1 MQQTLTCDAN
11 NVSSDGHTLTF
22 LANSGTRMTNGYTVD
37 LQTLQAPV
45 NDGQLKLVADLT
57 DSDRLTL
64 PLLLDHMPSIT
75 AQVGIIE
82 KLWFDDTG
90 LMAQARLSD
99 NEQGRNV
106 QQLAS
111 EGMLTN
117 SFSITIDFDNDPDEN
132 GVIHNAELVEIS
144 VVYRGADSKAV
155 FRSLNS
161 IEGKIMELKNNL
173 TKDEAR
179 ALIDELTDAINDLTE
194 KTDDGDGL
202 PPEEPAQS
210 NEAENSKEGDA
221 TVSNGRTNIIIN
233 SAGPA
238 RQSLAKTSDPLGEWL
253 KSEDATKA
261 YEQALWKADNQGVNG
276 FKAAWREELAR
287 HAYSDNSSIDEASVT
302 KLVPTSVITEIE
314 DALNKASELWP
325 LYRKL
330 DVDSFTVG
338 AQLAGLTD
346 DTRAHGYKAA
356 SYGTSKKTQKFNLVE
371 RKLAADFVVKYAVLN
386 KGDIRRTDKPGALVK
401 YLLSEMP
408 NYILHAIDRQII
420 LGGYTDMDFFRSVQT
435 DATDNSSEF
444 AGKNFVLSA
453 TEGDR
458 ANLVLDVVGL
468 ATKIT
473 ATGTKVL
480 VMSPE
485 TKVDVITAADGIGRP
500 LVGYGNDNL
509 AAYLGVDKVITP
521 DWWTDADD
529 ANTRAVIIVPEA
541 YGVVGDTS
549 ISAFTN
555 FALKTNEQEY
565 LSEIFAGGALT
576 KVKSAGVLNPKAGE

>member
-1 MQQTLTCDAN
+1 MKQTIVCNAGTA
-11 NVSSDGHTLTF
+11 SSDGHTLTF

-37 LQTLQAPV
+37 LATLQAPV
-45 NDGQLKLVADLT
+45 NDGQLKLVTDLT

-82 KLWFDDTG
+82 KLWFDNDG

-117 SFSITIDFDNDPDEN
+117 SFSITIDFDSDPDEN

-155 FRSLNS
+155 FRSLNN

-173 TKDEAR
+173 TKDEAQ
-179 ALIDELTDAINDLTE
+179 ALIDELTDAINNLTE
-194 KTDDGDGL
+194 ENDDGMT
-202 PPEEPAQS
+202 PEEPAQS
-210 NEAENSKEGDA
+210 NEAENSKEGED
-221 TVSNGRTNIIIN
+221 TMSNGRTNIIIN

-238 RQSLAKTSDPLGEWL
+238 RQSLAKTSDPLDEWL

-287 HAYSDNSSIDEASVT
+287 HAYADNSSIDEASVT

-346 DTRAHGYKAA
+346 DTRAHGYKVAD
-356 SYGTSKKTQKFNLVE
+356 YGTTKKTQKFNLVE

-435 DATDNSSEF
+435 DAKDSSSEF

-468 ATKIT
+468 AAKIT
-473 ATGTKVL
+473 AAGTKVL

-565 LSEIFAGGALT
+565 LSEIFAGGALM
-576 KVKSAGVLNPKAGE
+576 KVKSAGVLNPKA

>member
-1 MQQTLTCDAN
+1 MKQTIVCDAGTA
-11 NVSSDGHTLTF
+11 SSDGRTLTF

-37 LQTLQAPV
+37 LKSLQAPV
-45 NDGQLKLVADLT
+45 ANSVVLKPVAELT
-57 DSDRLTL
+57 DSDKLTL
-64 PLLLDHMPSIT
+64 PLLVDHMPSVT
-75 AQVGIIE
+75 AQAGIIE
-82 KLWFDDTG
+82 KLWITDEG
-90 LMAQARLSD
+90 LMSRARLSS
-99 NEQGRNV
+99 NEPGEGIRK
-106 QQLAS
+106 LAS

-117 SFSITIDFDNDPDEN
+117 SFSITIDFDAEPDEN
-132 GVIHNAELVEIS
+132 GVIRNAELVEIS

-155 FRSLNS
+155 FRSLNNR
-161 IEGKIMELKNNL
+161 EGKTMELKNNL
-173 TKDEAR
+173 TKDEAQ

-194 KTDDGDGL
+194 KTADDSA
-202 PPEEPAQS
+202 PEEPAQS
-210 NEAENSKEGDA
+210 NEAANSKEDA
-221 TVSNGRTNIIIN
+221 GTMSNGRANIIIN
-233 SAGPA
+233 SAGAA

-287 HAYSDNSSIDEASVT
+287 HAYSDNSSIDEASVA

-346 DTRAHGYKAA
+346 DTRAHGYKVA
-356 SYGTSKKTQKFNLVE
+356 SYGTSKRTQKFNLVE

-435 DATDNSSEF
+435 DAKDSSSEF

-468 ATKIT
+468 AAKIT

-485 TKVDVITAADGIGRP
+485 TKVDIITAADGIGRP

-529 ANTRAVIIVPEA
+529 ANTRAVILVPEA

-576 KVKSAGVLNPKAGE
+576 KVKSAGVLSPKAA

>member
-1 MQQTLTCDAN
+1 MKQTIVCDAGTA
-11 NVSSDGHTLTF
+11 SSDGHTLTF

-37 LQTLQAPV
+37 LATLQAPV
-45 NDGQLKLVADLT
+45 NDGQLKLVTDLT

-82 KLWFDDTG
+82 KLWFDDDG

-117 SFSITIDFDNDPDEN
+117 SFSITIDFDSDPDEN

-155 FRSLNS
+155 FRSLND

-179 ALIDELTDAINDLTE
+179 ALIDELTDAINNVTE
-194 KTDDGDGL
+194 GTEDGSA
-202 PPEEPAQS
+202 PEEPAQS

-233 SAGPA
+233 SAGAA
-238 RQSLAKTSDPLGEWL
+238 RQSLAKTSDPLDEWL

-261 YEQALWKADNQGVNG
+261 YEQALWKADNHGVNG
-276 FKAAWREELAR
+276 FRAAWREELAR

-314 DALNKASELWP
+314 DALNKASDLWP

-346 DTRAHGYKAA
+346 DTRAHGYKVAD
-356 SYGTSKKTQKFNLVE
+356 YGTSKKTQKFNLVE

-420 LGGYTDMDFFRSVQT
+420 LGGYTDMNFFRSVQT

-468 ATKIT
+468 ASKIT
-473 ATGTKVL
+473 AAGTKVL

-529 ANTRAVIIVPEA
+529 AKTRAVILVPEA

-555 FALKTNEQEY
+555 FALKSNEQEY

-576 KVKSAGVLNPKAGE
+576 KVKSAGVLTLKAGN

>member
-1 MQQTLTCDAN
+1 
-11 NVSSDGHTLTF
+11 
-22 LANSGTRMTNGYTVD
+22 MTNGYTVD
-37 LQTLQAPV
+37 LATLQAPV
-45 NDGQLKLVADLT
+45 NDGQLKLVTDLT

-82 KLWFDDTG
+82 KLWFDDDG

-155 FRSLNS
+155 FRSLNN
-161 IEGKIMELKNNL
+161 IEGKTMELKNNL
-173 TKDEAR
+173 TKDEAQ
-179 ALIDELTDAINDLTE
+179 ALIDELTDAINNLTE
-194 KTDDGDGL
+194 ENDDGT

-210 NEAENSKEGDA
+210 NEAENSKEGDP
-221 TVSNGRTNIIIN
+221 TMSNGRTNIIIN

-238 RQSLAKTSDPLGEWL
+238 RQSLAKTSDPLDEWL

-287 HAYSDNSSIDEASVT
+287 HAYADNSSIDEASVT

-314 DALNKASELWP
+314 DALNRASDLWP

-346 DTRAHGYKAA
+346 DTRAHGYKVA
-356 SYGTSKKTQKFNLVE
+356 SYGTAKKTQKFNLVE

-468 ATKIT
+468 AAKIT
-473 ATGTKVL
+473 AAGTKVL

-529 ANTRAVIIVPEA
+529 ANTRAVILVPEA

-565 LSEIFAGGALT
+565 LSEIFAGGALM
-576 KVKSAGVLNPKAGE
+576 KVKSAGVLNPKA

>member
-1 MQQTLTCDAN
+1 MKQTIVCDAGTA
-11 NVSSDGHTLTF
+11 SSDGRTLTF
-22 LANSGTRMTNGYTVD
+22 LANSGQRMTNGYTVD
-37 LQTLQAPV
+37 LQSLQAPV
-45 NDGQLKLVADLT
+45 DGGLLKPVTELT
-57 DSDRLTL
+57 DSDKLTL
-64 PLLLDHMPSIT
+64 PLLVDHMPSVT
-75 AQVGIIE
+75 AQAGIIE
-82 KLWFDDTG
+82 KLWITDEG
-90 LMAQARLSD
+90 LMSRARLSS
-99 NEQGRNV
+99 NEPGEDIRK
-106 QQLAS
+106 LAS

-117 SFSITIDFDNDPDEN
+117 SFSVTIDFDDEPDEN
-132 GVIHNAELVEIS
+132 GVIRNAELVEIS

-155 FRSLNS
+155 FRSLNNR
-161 IEGKIMELKNNL
+161 EGKTMELKNNL
-173 TKDEAR
+173 TKDEAKS
-179 ALIDELTDAINDLTE
+179 LIDQITDAINGLTE
-194 KTDDGDGL
+194 KASDNTE
-202 PPEEPAQS
+202 PEEPAQS
-210 NEAENSKEGDA
+210 NEAENSKEG
-221 TVSNGRTNIIIN
+221 TVANGRTNIIIN
-233 SAGPA
+233 SAGGA
-238 RQSLAKTSDPLGEWL
+238 RQSLAKTSDPLKDWL

-261 YEQALWKADNQGVNG
+261 YEQALWRTDNQGVQG
-276 FKAAWREELAR
+276 FKNAWREELAR
-287 HAYSDNSSIDEASVT
+287 HAYSDNASIDEASVG

-346 DTRAHGYKAA
+346 DTRAHGYKVA

-401 YLLSEMP
+401 YLLAEMP

-435 DATDNSSEF
+435 DAKDSSSEF

-458 ANLVLDVVGL
+458 ANIVLDVVGL
-468 ATKIT
+468 AAKIT

-576 KVKSAGVLNPKAGE
+576 KVKSAGVLAPKAGE

>member
-11 NVSSDGHTLTF
+11 TVTSDGHTLTF
-22 LANSGTRMTNGYTVD
+22 LANSGTRMTNGVTVD
-37 LQTLQAPV
+37 LATLQAPV

-57 DSDRLTL
+57 ESDRLTL

-75 AQVGIIE
+75 AQVGIVE
-82 KLWFDDTG
+82 RLWVDDDG

-117 SFSITIDFDNDPDEN
+117 SFSITIDFDADPDEN

-155 FRSLNS
+155 FRSLNN

-173 TKDEAR
+173 TKDEAQ
-179 ALIDELTDAINDLTE
+179 ALIDELTDAINNLTE
-194 KTDDGDGL
+194 NDDDNTE
-202 PPEEPAQS
+202 PEEPVQS
-210 NEAENSKEGDA
+210 NETENSKEG
-221 TVSNGRTNIIIN
+221 TVANGRTNIIIN
-233 SAGPA
+233 SAGGA
-238 RQSLAKTSDPLGEWL
+238 RQSLAKTSDPLKDWL

-261 YEQALWKADNQGVNG
+261 YEQALWRTDNQGVQG
-276 FKAAWREELAR
+276 FKNAWREELAR

-346 DTRAHGYKAA
+346 DTRAHGYKVAD
-356 SYGTSKKTQKFNLVE
+356 YGTSKKTQKFNLVE

-401 YLLSEMP
+401 YLLAEMP

-420 LGGYTDMDFFRSVQT
+420 LGGYTDLDFFRSVQT
-435 DATDNSSEF
+435 DAKDTSSEF

-453 TEGDR
+453 TEGAR

-468 ATKIT
+468 ASKIT

-576 KVKSAGVLNPKAGE
+576 KVKSAGVLNPKAGN

>member
-1 MQQTLTCDAN
+1 MKQTIVCDAGTA
-11 NVSSDGHTLTF
+11 SSDGHALTF

-37 LQTLQAPV
+37 LATLQAPV
-45 NDGQLKLVADLT
+45 NDGQLKLVTDLT

-82 KLWFDDTG
+82 KLWVDDDG

-117 SFSITIDFDNDPDEN
+117 SFSITIDFDSNPDEN

-155 FRSLNS
+155 FRSLNN

-173 TKDEAR
+173 TKDEAQ
-179 ALIDELTDAINDLTE
+179 ALIDELTDAINNLTE
-194 KTDDGDGL
+194 ENDDGMQ
-202 PPEEPAQS
+202 PEEPAQS
-210 NEAENSKEGDA
+210 NEAENSKEGDP
-221 TVSNGRTNIIIN
+221 TMSNGRTNIIIN

-238 RQSLAKTSDPLGEWL
+238 RQSLAKTSDPLDEWL

-276 FKAAWREELAR
+276 FRAAWREELAR

-302 KLVPTSVITEIE
+302 KLVPNSVITEIE

-346 DTRAHGYKAA
+346 DTRAHGYKVA
-356 SYGTSKKTQKFNLVE
+356 SYGTSKRTQKFNLVE

-435 DATDNSSEF
+435 DAKDNSSEF
-444 AGKNFVLSA
+444 AGKNFALSA

-468 ATKIT
+468 ASKIT
-473 ATGTKVL
+473 AAGTKVL

-576 KVKSAGVLNPKAGE
+576 KVKSAGVLAPKAGA

>member
-37 LQTLQAPV
+37 LATLQAPV

-82 KLWFDDTG
+82 KLWFDDDG

-99 NEQGRNV
+99 NKQGQNV

-155 FRSLNS
+155 FRSLNN

-194 KTDDGDGL
+194 ETEDDSAPD
-202 PPEEPAQS
+202 EPAQS

-233 SAGPA
+233 SAGVA
-238 RQSLAKTSDPLGEWL
+238 RQSLAKTSDQLTEWL

-287 HAYSDNSSIDEASVT
+287 HAYADNSSIDETSVT

-346 DTRAHGYKAA
+346 DTRAHGYKVS
-356 SYGTSKKTQKFNLVE
+356 SYGTTKKTQKFNLVE

-435 DATDNSSEF
+435 DAKDTSSEF
-444 AGKNFVLSA
+444 AGNSFVLSA

-468 ATKIT
+468 AAKIT
-473 ATGTKVL
+473 AAGTKVL

-576 KVKSAGVLNPKAGE
+576 KVKSAGVLTPKASA

>member
-1 MQQTLTCDAN
+1 MKQTIVCDAGTA
-11 NVSSDGHTLTF
+11 SSDGRTLTF
-22 LANSGTRMTNGYTVD
+22 LANSGQRMTNGYTVD
-37 LQTLQAPV
+37 LQSLQAPV
-45 NDGQLKLVADLT
+45 DGGLLKPVTELT
-57 DSDRLTL
+57 DSDNLTL
-64 PLLLDHMPSIT
+64 PLLLDHVPSVT
-75 AQVGIIE
+75 AQAGIIE
-82 KLWFDDTG
+82 RLWITDEG
-90 LMAQARLSD
+90 LMASARLSSNGLGED
-99 NEQGRNV
+99 IR
-106 QQLAS
+106 QLAS

-117 SFSITIDFDNDPDEN
+117 SFSITIDFADEPDEN
-132 GVIHNAELVEIS
+132 GVIRNAELVEIS

-155 FRSLNS
+155 FRSLNN

-173 TKDEAR
+173 TKDEAQ
-179 ALIDELTDAINDLTE
+179 ALIDELTDAINNLTE
-194 KTDDGDGL
+194 ENDDGMQ
-202 PPEEPAQS
+202 PEEPAQS
-210 NEAENSKEGDA
+210 NEAENSKEGE
-221 TVSNGRTNIIIN
+221 TTMSNGRTNIIIN
-233 SAGPA
+233 SAGHA
-238 RQSLAKTSDPLGEWL
+238 RQSLAKTSDPLDEWL

-287 HAYSDNSSIDEASVT
+287 HAYADNSSIDEASVT
-302 KLVPTSVITEIE
+302 KLVPASVITEIE

-346 DTRAHGYKAA
+346 DTRAHGYKVAD
-356 SYGTSKKTQKFNLVE
+356 YGTTKKTQKFNLVE

-435 DATDNSSEF
+435 DAKDNSSEF

-468 ATKIT
+468 AAKIT

-509 AAYLGVDKVITP
+509 AAYLGVDKVVTP

-529 ANTRAVIIVPEA
+529 ANTRAVILVPEA

>member
-1 MQQTLTCDAN
+1 MKQTIVCDAGTA
-11 NVSSDGHTLTF
+11 SSDGRTLTF
-22 LANSGTRMTNGYTVD
+22 LANSGQRMTNGYTVD
-37 LQTLQAPV
+37 LQSLQAPV
-45 NDGQLKLVADLT
+45 DGGLLKPVTELT
-57 DSDRLTL
+57 DSDKLTL

-75 AQVGIIE
+75 AQAGIIE
-82 KLWFDDTG
+82 RLWITDEG
-90 LMAQARLSD
+90 LMARARLSGNGLGED
-99 NEQGRNV
+99 VR
-106 QQLAS
+106 QLAS

-117 SFSITIDFDNDPDEN
+117 SFSITIDFDDEPDEN
-132 GVIHNAELVEIS
+132 GVIRNAELVEIS

-155 FRSLNS
+155 FRSLNNR
-161 IEGKIMELKNNL
+161 EGKTMELKNNL

-194 KTDDGDGL
+194 KTADDSA
-202 PPEEPAQS
+202 PEEPAQS
-210 NEAENSKEGDA
+210 NEAANSKEGEG
-221 TVSNGRTNIIIN
+221 TMSNGRTNIIIN

-238 RQSLAKTSDPLGEWL
+238 RQSLAKTGDPLAEWL

-287 HAYSDNSSIDEASVT
+287 HAYADNSSIDEASVA

-346 DTRAHGYKAA
+346 DTRAHGYKVAN
-356 SYGTSKKTQKFNLVE
+356 YGTSKKTQKFNLVE

-468 ATKIT
+468 AAKIT
-473 ATGTKVL
+473 AAGTKVL

>member
-1 MQQTLTCDAN
+1 MKQTIVCDAGTA
-11 NVSSDGHTLTF
+11 SSDGRTLTF
-22 LANSGTRMTNGYTVD
+22 LANSGQRMTNGYTVD
-37 LQTLQAPV
+37 LQSLQAPV
-45 NDGQLKLVADLT
+45 DGGLLKPVAELA
-57 DSDRLTL
+57 DSDKLTL
-64 PLLLDHMPSIT
+64 PLLLDHIPSVT
-75 AQVGIIE
+75 AQAGIIE
-82 KLWFDDTG
+82 KLWITDEG
-90 LMAQARLSD
+90 LMSRARLSS
-99 NEQGRNV
+99 NEQGEDIRK
-106 QQLAS
+106 LAS

-117 SFSITIDFDNDPDEN
+117 SFSVTIDFDDEPDEN
-132 GVIHNAELVEIS
+132 GVIRNAELVEIS

-155 FRSLNS
+155 FRSLNNR
-161 IEGKIMELKNNL
+161 EGKTMELKNNL
-173 TKDEAR
+173 TKDEAQS
-179 ALIDELTDAINDLTE
+179 LIDQITDAINGLTE
-194 KTDDGDGL
+194 KDGDNTE
-202 PPEEPAQS
+202 PEEPVQS
-210 NEAENSKEGDA
+210 NEAENSKEGD
-221 TVSNGRTNIIIN
+221 TVANGRTNIIIN
-233 SAGPA
+233 SAGGA

-261 YEQALWKADNQGVNG
+261 YEQALWKADNQGVSG
-276 FKAAWREELAR
+276 FRAAWREELAR
-287 HAYSDNSSIDEASVT
+287 HAYSDNSSIDEASVA

-346 DTRAHGYKAA
+346 DTRAHGYKVAN
-356 SYGTSKKTQKFNLVE
+356 YGTSKRTQKFNLVE

-408 NYILHAIDRQII
+408 NYILHAIDHQII

-468 ATKIT
+468 AAKIT
-473 ATGTKVL
+473 AAGTKVL

-485 TKVDVITAADGIGRP
+485 TKVDVFTAADGIGRP

-555 FALKTNEQEY
+555 FALKSNEQEY
-565 LSEIFAGGALT
+565 LSEIFVGGALT
-576 KVKSAGVLNPKAGE
+576 KVKSAGVLAPKAGE

>member
-37 LQTLQAPV
+37 LATLQAPV

-82 KLWFDDTG
+82 KLWFDDDG

-99 NEQGRNV
+99 NEQGQNV

-117 SFSITIDFDNDPDEN
+117 SFSITIDFDNDPDEH

-155 FRSLNS
+155 FRSLNN

-173 TKDEAR
+173 TKDEAQ
-179 ALIDELTDAINDLTE
+179 ALIDELTDAINNLTE
-194 KTDDGDGL
+194 ENDDDT

-210 NEAENSKEGDA
+210 NEAENSKEGET

-233 SAGPA
+233 SAGAA
-238 RQSLAKTSDPLGEWL
+238 RQSLAKTSDPLKDWL

-261 YEQALWKADNQGVNG
+261 YEQALWRTDNQGVQG
-276 FKAAWREELAR
+276 FKTAWREELAR
-287 HAYSDNSSIDEASVT
+287 HAYADNSSIDEASVG

-346 DTRAHGYKAA
+346 DTRAHGYKVAN
-356 SYGTSKKTQKFNLVE
+356 YGTSKRTQKFNLVE

-401 YLLSEMP
+401 YLLAEMP

-420 LGGYTDMDFFRSVQT
+420 LGGYTDLDFFRSVQT
-435 DATDNSSEF
+435 DAKDTSSEF

-453 TEGDR
+453 AEGAR

-468 ATKIT
+468 ASKIT

-485 TKVDVITAADGIGRP
+485 TKVDIITAADGIGRP
-500 LVGYGNDNL
+500 LVGYGNDTL

-521 DWWTDADD
+521 DWWTETDD
-529 ANTRAVIIVPEA
+529 ATTRAVIIVPEA

-576 KVKSAGVLNPKAGE
+576 KVKSAGVLTPKASA

>member
-1 MQQTLTCDAN
+1 MKQTIVCDAGTA
-11 NVSSDGHTLTF
+11 SSDGRTLTF
-22 LANSGTRMTNGYTVD
+22 LANSGQRMTNGYTVD
-37 LQTLQAPV
+37 LQSLQAPV
-45 NDGQLKLVADLT
+45 DGGLLKPVTELT
-57 DSDRLTL
+57 ESDKLTL
-64 PLLLDHMPSIT
+64 PLLLDHMPSVT
-75 AQVGIIE
+75 AQAGIIE
-82 KLWFDDTG
+82 KLWIDDDG
-90 LMAQARLSD
+90 LIARARLSS
-99 NEQGRNV
+99 NEPGEDIRK
-106 QQLAS
+106 LAS

-117 SFSITIDFDNDPDEN
+117 SFSITIDFDAEPDEN
-132 GVIHNAELVEIS
+132 GVIRNAELVEIS

-155 FRSLNS
+155 FRSLNNR
-161 IEGKIMELKNNL
+161 EGKTMELKNNL

-179 ALIDELTDAINDLTE
+179 ALIDELTDAINNLTE
-194 KTDDGDGL
+194 ETGDDSA
-202 PPEEPAQS
+202 PEEPAQS
-210 NEAENSKEGDA
+210 NEAENSKEDA
-221 TVSNGRTNIIIN
+221 GTMSNGRTNIIIN
-233 SAGPA
+233 SAGAA
-238 RQSLAKTSDPLGEWL
+238 RQSLAKTSDPLAEWL
-253 KSEDATKA
+253 RSEDATKA

-276 FKAAWREELAR
+276 FRAAWREELAR
-287 HAYSDNSSIDEASVT
+287 HAYSDNSSIDEASVA
-302 KLVPTSVITEIE
+302 KLVPNSVITEIE

-346 DTRAHGYKAA
+346 DTRAHGYKVA
-356 SYGTSKKTQKFNLVE
+356 SYGTSKRTQKFNLVE

-401 YLLSEMP
+401 YLLAEMP

-435 DATDNSSEF
+435 DAKDSSSEF

-468 ATKIT
+468 AAKIT
-473 ATGTKVL
+473 AAGTKVL

-576 KVKSAGVLNPKAGE
+576 KVKSAGVLSPKAE

>member
-1 MQQTLTCDAN
+1 MKQTIVCDAGTA
-11 NVSSDGHTLTF
+11 SSDGHTLTF
-22 LANSGTRMTNGYTVD
+22 LANSGTRMTNGYTVN
-37 LQTLQAPV
+37 LATLQAPV
-45 NDGQLKLVADLT
+45 NDGQLKLVTDLT

-82 KLWFDDTG
+82 KLWLDDDG

-117 SFSITIDFDNDPDEN
+117 SFSITIDFDTDPDEN

-155 FRSLNS
+155 FRSLNN

-173 TKDEAR
+173 TKDEAQ
-179 ALIDELTDAINDLTE
+179 ALIDELTDAIHDLTE
-194 KTDDGDGL
+194 KTDEDM

-210 NEAENSKEGDA
+210 NEAANSKEDEG
-221 TVSNGRTNIIIN
+221 TMSNGRTNIIIN
-233 SAGPA
+233 SAGAA

-287 HAYSDNSSIDEASVT
+287 HAYADNSSIDEASVA

-314 DALNKASELWP
+314 DALNRASELWP

-346 DTRAHGYKAA
+346 DTRAHGYKVA
-356 SYGTSKKTQKFNLVE
+356 SYGTAKKTQKFNLVE
-371 RKLAADFVVKYAVLN
+371 RKLAADFVIKYAVLN

-435 DATDNSSEF
+435 DAKDSSSEF
-444 AGKNFVLSA
+444 AGKNFALSA

-468 ATKIT
+468 AAKIT
-473 ATGTKVL
+473 AAGTKVL

-529 ANTRAVIIVPEA
+529 ANTRAVILVPEA

-576 KVKSAGVLNPKAGE
+576 KVKSAGVLAPKAGE

>member
-11 NVSSDGHTLTF
+11 TVSSDGHTLTF

-37 LQTLQAPV
+37 LATLQAPV

-57 DSDRLTL
+57 ESDRLTL

-75 AQVGIIE
+75 AQVGIVE
-82 KLWFDDTG
+82 RLWIDDDG

-117 SFSITIDFDNDPDEN
+117 SFSITIDFDDEPDEN

-155 FRSLNS
+155 FRSLNN

-173 TKDEAR
+173 TKDEAQ
-179 ALIDELTDAINDLTE
+179 ALIDELTDAINNVTE
-194 KTDDGDGL
+194 ENDDGT
-202 PPEEPAQS
+202 PPEEPVQS
-210 NEAENSKEGDA
+210 NEAENSKEGET

-233 SAGPA
+233 SAGGA
-238 RQSLAKTSDPLGEWL
+238 RQSLAKTSDPLKDWL

-261 YEQALWKADNQGVNG
+261 YEQALWRTDNQGVQG
-276 FKAAWREELAR
+276 FKNAWREELAR
-287 HAYSDNSSIDEASVT
+287 HAYADNSSIDEASVG

-314 DALNKASELWP
+314 DVLNKASDLWP

-346 DTRAHGYKAA
+346 DTRAHGYKVAD
-356 SYGTSKKTQKFNLVE
+356 YGTSKKTQKFNLVE

-401 YLLSEMP
+401 YLLAEMP

-435 DATDNSSEF
+435 DAKDTSSEF
-444 AGKNFVLSA
+444 AGKNFVLSEA
-453 TEGDR
+453 EGAR

-468 ATKIT
+468 ASKIT

-521 DWWTDADD
+521 DWWTAEDD
-529 ANTRAVIIVPEA
+529 AKTRAVILVPEA

-576 KVKSAGVLNPKAGE
+576 KVKSAGVLTPKAGD

>member
-1 MQQTLTCDAN
+1 MKQTIVCDAGTA
-11 NVSSDGHTLTF
+11 SSDGRTLTF

-37 LQTLQAPV
+37 LATLQAPV
-45 NDGQLKLVADLT
+45 NDGQLKLVTDLT
-57 DSDRLTL
+57 ESDRLTL

-75 AQVGIIE
+75 AQVGIIDR
-82 KLWFDDTG
+82 LWVDDDG

-117 SFSITIDFDNDPDEN
+117 SFSITIDFTDEPDEN
-132 GVIHNAELVEIS
+132 GVIRNAELVEIS

-155 FRSLNS
+155 FRSLNNR
-161 IEGKIMELKNNL
+161 EGKTMELKNNL
-173 TKDEAR
+173 TKDEAQ
-179 ALIDELTDAINDLTE
+179 ALIDELTDAINNLTE
-194 KTDDGDGL
+194 ENDDGL

-210 NEAENSKEGDA
+210 NEAENSKEGEP
-221 TVSNGRTNIIIN
+221 TMSNGRTNIIIN
-233 SAGPA
+233 SAGAA
-238 RQSLAKTSDPLGEWL
+238 RQSLAKTSDPLDEWL

-287 HAYSDNSSIDEASVT
+287 HAYADNSSIDEASVT

-314 DALNKASELWP
+314 DALNKASDLWP

-346 DTRAHGYKAA
+346 DTRAHGYKVA
-356 SYGTSKKTQKFNLVE
+356 SYGTAKKTQKFNLVE

-468 ATKIT
+468 AAKIT
-473 ATGTKVL
+473 AAGTKVL

-576 KVKSAGVLNPKAGE
+576 KVKSAGVLTPKAGD

>member
-1 MQQTLTCDAN
+1 MKQTIVCDAGTA
-11 NVSSDGHTLTF
+11 SSDGHALTF

-37 LQTLQAPV
+37 LATLQAPV
-45 NDGQLKLVADLT
+45 NDGQLKLVTDLT

-82 KLWFDDTG
+82 KLWVDDDG

-117 SFSITIDFDNDPDEN
+117 SFSITIDFDAEPDEN
-132 GVIHNAELVEIS
+132 GVIRNAELVEIS

-155 FRSLNS
+155 FRSLNNR
-161 IEGKIMELKNNL
+161 EGKTMELKNNL

-179 ALIDELTDAINDLTE
+179 ALIDELTDAINNLTE
-194 KTDDGDGL
+194 ENDDGMQ
-202 PPEEPAQS
+202 PEEPAQS
-210 NEAENSKEGDA
+210 NEAENSKEGDP
-221 TVSNGRTNIIIN
+221 TMSNGRTNIIIN

-238 RQSLAKTSDPLGEWL
+238 RQSLAKTSDPLDEWL

-287 HAYSDNSSIDEASVT
+287 HAYSDNSSIDEASVA
-302 KLVPTSVITEIE
+302 KLVPASVITEIE

-346 DTRAHGYKAA
+346 DTRAHGYKVA
-356 SYGTSKKTQKFNLVE
+356 SYGTAKKTQKFNLVE

-435 DATDNSSEF
+435 DAKDNSNEF

-468 ATKIT
+468 AAKIT
-473 ATGTKVL
+473 AAGTKVL

-565 LSEIFAGGALT
+565 LSEIFAGGALM
-576 KVKSAGVLNPKAGE
+576 KVKSAGVLAPKAE

>member
-1 MQQTLTCDAN
+1 MKQTIVCDAGSA
-11 NVSSDGHTLTF
+11 SSDGRTLTF

-37 LQTLQAPV
+37 LQTLLAPV
-45 NDGQLKLVADLT
+45 DGGLLKPLAELA
-57 DSDRLTL
+57 DSDKLTL

-75 AQVGIIE
+75 AQAGIIE
-82 KLWFDDTG
+82 KLWITDEG
-90 LMAQARLSD
+90 LMARARLSS
-99 NEQGRNV
+99 NEPGEDIR
-106 QQLAS
+106 QLAS

-117 SFSITIDFDNDPDEN
+117 SFSITIDFDAQPDKL
-132 GVIHNAELVEIS
+132 GVIRNAELVEIS

-155 FRSLNS
+155 FRSLNNR
-161 IEGKIMELKNNL
+161 EGKPMKIKNNL
-173 TKDEAR
+173 TKDEAQ
-179 ALIDELTDAINDLTE
+179 ALIDELTDAIHDLTE
-194 KTDDGDGL
+194 KTDEDM

-233 SAGPA
+233 SAGAA
-238 RQSLAKTSDPLGEWL
+238 RQSLAKTSDPLDEWL

-287 HAYSDNSSIDEASVT
+287 HAYSDNSSIDADSVT

-346 DTRAHGYKAA
+346 DTRAHGYKVAD
-356 SYGTSKKTQKFNLVE
+356 YGTSKKTQKFNLVE

-435 DATDNSSEF
+435 DAKDTSSES

-468 ATKIT
+468 ASKIT

-529 ANTRAVIIVPEA
+529 AKTRAVVIVPEA

-576 KVKSAGVLNPKAGE
+576 KVKSAGVLAPNAA

>member
-11 NVSSDGHTLTF
+11 TVSSDGHTLTF

-45 NDGQLKLVADLT
+45 NDGQLKLVTDLT
-57 DSDRLTL
+57 DSDHLTL

-82 KLWFDDTG
+82 KLWFDDAG

-117 SFSITIDFDNDPDEN
+117 SFSITIDFNDEPDEN

-155 FRSLNS
+155 FRSLNN

-173 TKDEAR
+173 TKDEAQS
-179 ALIDELTDAINDLTE
+179 LIDQLTDVINGLTE
-194 KTDDGDGL
+194 NDDTDK
-202 PPEEPAQS
+202 PETPDQS
-210 NEAENSKEGDA
+210 NDVENSKEGD
-221 TVSNGRTNIIIN
+221 TVANGRTNIIIN
-233 SAGPA
+233 SAGTA
-238 RQSLAKTSDPLGEWL
+238 RQSLAKTNDPLKDWL

-261 YEQALWKADNQGVNG
+261 YEQALWRTDNQGVDG
-276 FKAAWREELAR
+276 FKTAWREELAR
-287 HAYSDNSSIDEASVT
+287 HAYADNSSIDEDSVS
-302 KLVPTSVITEIE
+302 KLIPTSVITEIE
-314 DALNKASELWP
+314 DVLNKASELWP

-330 DVDSFTVG
+330 DVDNFTVG
-338 AQLAGLTD
+338 AQLAGLTE
-346 DTRAHGYKAA
+346 DTRAHGYKVAD
-356 SYGTSKKTQKFNLVE
+356 YGTEKKKQKFNLVE
-371 RKLAADFVVKYAVLN
+371 RKLGADFVVKYAVLN

-420 LGGYTDMDFFRSVQT
+420 LGGYTDLDFFRSVQT
-435 DATDNSSEF
+435 DAKDASSEY

-453 TEGDR
+453 AEGTR

-468 ATKIT
+468 ASKIT

-480 VMSPE
+480 VLSPD
-485 TKVDVITAADGIGRP
+485 TKVDIITAADGIGRP

-521 DWWTDADD
+521 DWWTEDDD
-529 ANTRAVIIVPEA
+529 AKTRAVIIVPEA
-541 YGVVGDTS
+541 FGIVGDTS

-555 FALKTNEQEY
+555 FALNTNEQEY
-565 LSEIFAGGALT
+565 LSEIFAGGALM
-576 KVKSAGVLNPKAGE
+576 KVKSAGILTPKA

>member
-11 NVSSDGHTLTF
+11 TVSSDGHTLTF
-22 LANSGTRMTNGYTVD
+22 LANSGTRMTNGCTVD
-37 LQTLQAPV
+37 LATLQAPV
-45 NDGQLKLVADLT
+45 NDGQLKLVADLAE
-57 DSDRLTL
+57 SDRLTL

-82 KLWFDDTG
+82 RLWVDDDG

-117 SFSITIDFDNDPDEN
+117 SFSITIDFDADPDEN

-173 TKDEAR
+173 TKDEAQS
-179 ALIDELTDAINDLTE
+179 LIGQITDAINGLTE
-194 KTDDGDGL
+194 NDDDNTE
-202 PPEEPAQS
+202 PEEPSQS
-210 NEAENSKEGDA
+210 NEAENSKES
-221 TVSNGRTNIIIN
+221 TVANGRTNIIIN
-233 SAGPA
+233 SAGGA
-238 RQSLAKTSDPLGEWL
+238 RQSLAKTSDPLKDWL

-261 YEQALWKADNQGVNG
+261 YEQALWRTDNQGVQG
-276 FKAAWREELAR
+276 FKTAWREELAR
-287 HAYSDNSSIDEASVT
+287 HAYSDNSSIDEASVA

-346 DTRAHGYKAA
+346 DTRAHGYKVAN
-356 SYGTSKKTQKFNLVE
+356 YGTSKRTQKFNLVE

-401 YLLSEMP
+401 YLLAEMP

-420 LGGYTDMDFFRSVQT
+420 LGGYTDLDFFRSVQT
-435 DATDNSSEF
+435 DAKDSSSEF

-468 ATKIT
+468 AAKIT
-473 ATGTKVL
+473 AAGTKVL

-576 KVKSAGVLNPKAGE
+576 KVKSAGVLNPKAE

>member
-37 LQTLQAPV
+37 LATLQAPV
-45 NDGQLKLVADLT
+45 NDGQLKLVTDLT

-82 KLWFDDTG
+82 RLWVDDDG

-155 FRSLNS
+155 FRSLNN

-173 TKDEAR
+173 TKDEAQS
-179 ALIDELTDAINDLTE
+179 LIDQITDAINGLTE
-194 KTDDGDGL
+194 KDDDNTE
-202 PPEEPAQS
+202 PEEPVQS
-210 NEAENSKEGDA
+210 NEAENSKEG
-221 TVSNGRTNIIIN
+221 TVANGRTNIIIN
-233 SAGPA
+233 SAGGA
-238 RQSLAKTSDPLGEWL
+238 RQSLAKTNDPLGEWL

-276 FKAAWREELAR
+276 FRAAWREELAR
-287 HAYSDNSSIDEASVT
+287 HAYSDNSSIDETSVA

-314 DALNKASELWP
+314 DALNKASDLWP

-346 DTRAHGYKAA
+346 DTRAHGYKVAN
-356 SYGTSKKTQKFNLVE
+356 YGTSKRTQKFNLVE

-468 ATKIT
+468 AAKIT
-473 ATGTKVL
+473 AAGTKVL

>member
-11 NVSSDGHTLTF
+11 TVSSDGHTLTF

-45 NDGQLKLVADLT
+45 NDGQLKRVTDLT
-57 DSDRLTL
+57 DSDHLTL

-82 KLWFDDTG
+82 KLWFDDAG

-117 SFSITIDFDNDPDEN
+117 SFSITIDFNDEPDEN

-155 FRSLNS
+155 FRSLNN

-173 TKDEAR
+173 TKDEAQS
-179 ALIDELTDAINDLTE
+179 LIDQLTDVINGLTE
-194 KTDDGDGL
+194 NDDTDKPQTPD
-202 PPEEPAQS
+202 QS
-210 NEAENSKEGDA
+210 NDVENSKEGD
-221 TVSNGRTNIIIN
+221 TVANGRTNIIIN
-233 SAGPA
+233 SAGTA
-238 RQSLAKTSDPLGEWL
+238 RQSLAKTNDPLKDWL

-261 YEQALWKADNQGVNG
+261 YEQALWRTDNQGVDG
-276 FKAAWREELAR
+276 FKTAWREELAR
-287 HAYSDNSSIDEASVT
+287 HAYADNSSIDEDSVS
-302 KLVPTSVITEIE
+302 KLIPTSVITEIE
-314 DALNKASELWP
+314 DVLNKASELWP

-330 DVDSFTVG
+330 DVDNFTVG
-338 AQLAGLTD
+338 AQLAGLTE
-346 DTRAHGYKAA
+346 DTRAHGYKVAN
-356 SYGTSKKTQKFNLVE
+356 YGTEKKKQKFSLVE
-371 RKLAADFVVKYAVLN
+371 RKLGADFVVKYAVLN

-420 LGGYTDMDFFRSVQT
+420 LGGYTDLDFFRSVQT
-435 DATDNSSEF
+435 DAKDASSEY

-453 TEGDR
+453 TEGTR
-458 ANLVLDVVGL
+458 PNLVLDVVGL
-468 ATKIT
+468 ASKIT

-480 VMSPE
+480 VLSPD
-485 TKVDVITAADGIGRP
+485 TKVDIITAADGIGRP

-521 DWWTDADD
+521 DWWTEDDD
-529 ANTRAVIIVPEA
+529 AKTRAVIIVPEA
-541 YGVVGDTS
+541 FGIVGDTS

-555 FALKTNEQEY
+555 FALNTNEQEY
-565 LSEIFAGGALT
+565 LSEIFAGGALM
-576 KVKSAGVLNPKAGE
+576 KVKSAGILTPKVDA

>member
-37 LQTLQAPV
+37 LATLQVPV

-57 DSDRLTL
+57 ESDRLTL
-64 PLLLDHMPSIT
+64 PLLLDHTPSIT

-82 KLWFDDTG
+82 KLWFDDDG

-117 SFSITIDFDNDPDEN
+117 SFSITIDFDSDPDEN

-155 FRSLNS
+155 FRSLNN

-179 ALIDELTDAINDLTE
+179 ALIDELTDAINNLTE
-194 KTDDGDGL
+194 GTEDGSE
-202 PPEEPAQS
+202 PEEPAQS
-210 NEAENSKEGDA
+210 NEAANSKEGDA

-261 YEQALWKADNQGVNG
+261 YEQALWKADNQGVSG
-276 FKAAWREELAR
+276 FRAAWREELAR
-287 HAYSDNSSIDEASVT
+287 HAYSDNSSIDETSVA

-346 DTRAHGYKAA
+346 DTRAHGYKVAN
-356 SYGTSKKTQKFNLVE
+356 YGTSKRTQKFALVE

-468 ATKIT
+468 AAKIT

-509 AAYLGVDKVITP
+509 AAYLGVDKVVTP

-576 KVKSAGVLNPKAGE
+576 KVKSAGVLTPKASA

>member
-1 MQQTLTCDAN
+1 MKQTIVCDAGTA
-11 NVSSDGHTLTF
+11 SSDGHTLTF

-37 LQTLQAPV
+37 LATLQAPV
-45 NDGQLKLVADLT
+45 NDGQLKLVTDLT

-82 KLWFDDTG
+82 KLWVDGDG

-117 SFSITIDFDNDPDEN
+117 SFSITIDFDSNPDEN

-155 FRSLNS
+155 FRSLNN

-173 TKDEAR
+173 TKDEAQ
-179 ALIDELTDAINDLTE
+179 ALIDELTDAINNLTE
-194 KTDDGDGL
+194 ENDDGMT
-202 PPEEPAQS
+202 PEEPAQS
-210 NEAENSKEGDA
+210 NEAENSKEGED
-221 TVSNGRTNIIIN
+221 TMSNGRTNIIIN

-238 RQSLAKTSDPLGEWL
+238 RQSLAKTSDPLDEWL

-287 HAYSDNSSIDEASVT
+287 HAYADNSSIDEASVT

-314 DALNKASELWP
+314 DALNKASDLWP

-346 DTRAHGYKAA
+346 DTRAHGYKVAD
-356 SYGTSKKTQKFNLVE
+356 YGTTKKTQKFNLVE

-435 DATDNSSEF
+435 DAKDNSSEF

-468 ATKIT
+468 AAKIT
-473 ATGTKVL
+473 AAGTKVL

-576 KVKSAGVLNPKAGE
+576 KVKSAGVLAPKAGA

>member
-1 MQQTLTCDAN
+1 MKQTIVCDAHSA
-11 NVSSDGHTLTF
+11 SSDGKMLTF
-22 LANSGTRMTNGYTVD
+22 LANSGKKMTNGYTVD

-45 NDGQLKLVADLT
+45 DGGLLKPVTELT
-57 DSDRLTL
+57 DSDKLTL
-64 PLLLDHMPSIT
+64 PLLVDHMPSIT
-75 AQVGIIE
+75 YQAGIIE
-82 KLWFDDTG
+82 KLWIDDDG
-90 LMAQARLSD
+90 LMARARLSS
-99 NEQGRNV
+99 NEPGEGIRK
-106 QQLAS
+106 LAS

-117 SFSITIDFDNDPDEN
+117 SFSITIDFDAEPDEN
-132 GVIHNAELVEIS
+132 GVIRNAELVEIS

-155 FRSLNS
+155 FHS
-161 IEGKIMELKNNL
+161 INNRGGKTMKIKNNL
-173 TKDEAR
+173 TKDEAQ
-179 ALIDELTDAINDLTE
+179 ALIDELTDAIHDLTE
-194 KTDDGDGL
+194 KTDDDM

-233 SAGPA
+233 SAGAA
-238 RQSLAKTSDPLGEWL
+238 RQSLAKTNDPLDEWL

-287 HAYSDNSSIDEASVT
+287 HAYVNNSSIDEASVT

-346 DTRAHGYKAA
+346 DTRAHGYKVTD
-356 SYGTSKKTQKFNLVE
+356 YGTSKKTQKFNLVE
-371 RKLAADFVVKYAVLN
+371 RKIAADFVVKYAVLN

-435 DATDNSSEF
+435 DAKDSSSES
-444 AGKNFVLSA
+444 AGKNFALSA

-468 ATKIT
+468 ASKIT

-529 ANTRAVIIVPEA
+529 AKTRAVVIVPEA

-576 KVKSAGVLNPKAGE
+576 KVKSAGVLNPKTA

>member
-22 LANSGTRMTNGYTVD
+22 LANSGTRMTNGFTVD
-37 LQTLQAPV
+37 LATLQVPV
-45 NDGQLKLVADLT
+45 NDGQLKLVTDLA

-82 KLWFDDTG
+82 KLWFDTTG

-117 SFSITIDFDNDPDEN
+117 SFSITIDFDSDPDEN

-155 FRSLNS
+155 FRSLND

-173 TKDEAR
+173 TKDEAQT
-179 ALIDELTDAINDLTE
+179 LIGQITDAINGLTE
-194 KTDDGDGL
+194 KNGDNTE
-202 PPEEPAQS
+202 PEEPVQS
-210 NEAENSKEGDA
+210 NEAANSKED
-221 TVSNGRTNIIIN
+221 TDTMSNGRTNIIIN
-233 SAGPA
+233 SAGGA

-261 YEQALWKADNQGVNG
+261 YEQTLWKADNQGVNG
-276 FKAAWREELAR
+276 FKEAWREELAR
-287 HAYSDNSSIDEASVT
+287 HAYADNSSIDEASVT

-346 DTRAHGYKAA
+346 DTRAHGYKVAT
-356 SYGTSKKTQKFNLVE
+356 YGTAKKTQKFNLVE

-435 DATDNSSEF
+435 DAKDSSSEF

-458 ANLVLDVVGL
+458 PNLVLDVVGL
-468 ATKIT
+468 AAKIT
-473 ATGTKVL
+473 AAGTKVL

-485 TKVDVITAADGIGRP
+485 TKVDVIAAADGIGRP

-555 FALKTNEQEY
+555 FALKSNEQEY